1 MISIL
6 KHNWIPKIQLVTNP
20 TDIPQILLVTQQI
33 VITGYTIFNGCK
45 LNPQVLMAKFP
56 SFCDI
61 FPSAPRYTW
70 IEHQIGWHRVR
81 QNDAPVRGIQTGTGC
96 LPKCG
101 GVVELA
107 IFGFKMWSLTSQF
120 KEDGIS
126 SNKQTVT
133 INNNLVLNH

>member
-1 MISIL
+1 MIGSLRFYQISPAGD
-6 KHNWIPKIQLVTNP
+6 KSHRYPADTAGYPTNGNHWLCNFQSMQAESKSS
-20 TDIPQILLVTQQI
+20 DGQI
-33 VITGYTIFNGCK
+33 
-45 LNPQVLMAKFP
+45 P

-61 FPSAPRYTW
+61 FPPSAPRYTW

-81 QNDAPVRGIQTGTGC
+81 QNDAPVRGIQTGTGG

-101 GVVELA
+101 GVVDLT
-107 IFGFKMWSLTSQF
+107 IFGFKTWSLTSTQF